1 MRNRISAAPRL
12 PLRAVCVLALGLAL
26 LVAGCGVSAGGVTG
40 GGTDGA
46 GRMVIVAGESFWGS
60 IASQLAGD
68 RGVVHSIIVNPAQDP
83 HSYEPLPGDARILA
97 SAQLVVL
104 TGIGYDTWAQRLLS
118 ANPAPGRSVVD
129 VGRLLGLN
137 TGDNPHRW
145 YDPVDVQAVANA
157 IALRLERLQPKYR
170 AYFEQRRV
178 AFETSGL
185 AAYHSLIN
193 RIRLRYAGVPV
204 GASESIFALLAPS
217 LGLKLITPV
226 SFMKAITEGTD
237 VSAQDTIKTQ
247 QQITSHQIKVWVY
260 NIQNAT
266 PQVQRLTAL
275 ARIQAIPVVTITETL
290 SPASV
295 SFQQWQVAELE
306 RLRAALA
313 LAAKR

>member
-1 MRNRISAAPRL
+1 MCVRNRVFAAPGL
-12 PLRAVCVLALGLAL
+12 PPLAVCILTLGLAL
-26 LVAGCGVSAGGVTG
+26 VVAGCGATAGGAG
-40 GGTDGA
+40 GSGPLT
-46 GRMVIVAGESFWGS
+46 IVAGESFWGS

-83 HSYEPLPGDARILA
+83 HSYEPLPGDARVLA

-104 TGIGYDTWAQRLLS
+104 TGIGYDNWAQRLLS
-118 ANPAPGRSVVD
+118 ANPAAGRSVVD
-129 VGRLLGLN
+129 VGQLLGLN
-137 TGDNPHRW
+137 TGNNPHRW
-145 YDPVDVQAVANA
+145 YDPADVQAVANA
-157 IALRLERLQPKYR
+157 ITLRLERLQPQYR

-178 AFETSGL
+178 AFENTGL

-193 RIRLRYAGVPV
+193 RIRVRYAGVPV

-217 LGLKLITPV
+217 LSLKLITPV

-247 QQITSHQIKVWVY
+247 QQIVSHQIKVWVY

-275 ARIQAIPVVTITETL
+275 ARTRAIPVVTITETL
-290 SPASV
+290 SPASM

-313 LAAKR
+313 LATKR